1 MHHMHAKLW
10 GLVRTN
16 HGSTVEPLAITPESF
31 ITIDSMIKQ
40 WVHPSD
46 ILNNQQRL
54 SMFRNK
60 VHVEYV

>member
-1 MHHMHAKLW
+1 MHRMRAKLW

-16 HGSTVEPLAITPESF
+16 HGSTVEPLSITPESF
-31 ITIDSMIKQ
+31 ITIDNMIKQ

-46 ILNNQQRL
+46 ILNNQQWL
-54 SMFRNK
+54 SKFYNN